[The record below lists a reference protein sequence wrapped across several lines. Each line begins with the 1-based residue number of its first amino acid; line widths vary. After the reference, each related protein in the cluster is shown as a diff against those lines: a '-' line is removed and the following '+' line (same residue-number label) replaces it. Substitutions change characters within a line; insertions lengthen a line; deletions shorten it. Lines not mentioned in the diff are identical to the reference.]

1 MDKQS
6 GESEEKDV
14 LGEGVGEGE
23 GVGQKEVARSFVDR
37 GVFVCFKN
45 WKIGASRAAAAAA
58 AAADVVTVTT
68 VMSASERCGVSDAG

>member
-1 MDKQS
+1 MDEQS

-14 LGEGVGEGE
+14 LGKEVGEGE
-23 GVGQKEVARSFVDR
+23 GVGQNEVARSFVDR

-58 AAADVVTVTT
+58 ADVVTVTT